1 MNDHENVPASVH
13 ARRAGISASIGGPLL
28 LAGAV
33 ASNVVSVQQ
42 PDGTVTDPAL
52 FALYTTAFTIGAAL
66 LAHAVLALRAL
77 HRATDETPPPRSL
90 RIGAR
95 ISLIGLVLL
104 ALFGVIVAATG
115 LATGAPW
122 EASFVAFGLGF
133 LLTVVGHATL
143 AVGLR
148 RAGNLRSFWIAPLVA
163 SVGALVALLAS
174 DLWHDLGLLI
184 FTAAWTTLGARLIA
198 RIRQGHAPPR
208 QPLPR
213 RRSTATS

>member
-1 MNDHENVPASVH
+1 MNAHENVPAAVH

-33 ASNVVSVQQ
+33 ASTVVSVQQ

-52 FALYTTAFTIGAAL
+52 FTLYTTTFTAGAAL
-66 LAHAVLALRAL
+66 LAHAVLALWAL
-77 HRATDETPPPRSL
+77 HRATDEPAPRSL

-95 ISLIGLVLL
+95 ISLIGFVLL
-104 ALFGVIVAATG
+104 TLFGVIVAATG
-115 LATGAPW
+115 LATGAPS

-133 LLTVVGHATL
+133 LLTVIGHATL

-148 RAGNLRSFWIAPLVA
+148 RAGNLRSLWIAPLVA
-163 SVGALVALLAS
+163 SAGALLALLAS
-174 DLWHDLGLLI
+174 DLWHDLGLLVL
-184 FTAAWTTLGARLIA
+184 TAAWTTLGARLIA
-198 RIRQGHAPPR
+198 RTRPDHAPPSR
-208 QPLPR
+208 PLPR